1 MSRPL
6 MFVRL
11 SQSGRPPFKKMPR
24 INLYRNIS
32 IFFIIFTAMILCA
45 IFLFFYS
52 QGAIIIT
59 PEEQDIKLN
68 FNAEVSTSTPAN
80 GSNTDAIIG
89 TLLSKTV
96 EGSGT
101 FDVLSTKTS
110 NAQSIGSVKIVNN
123 SNKSQALVKST
134 QLQATDGTIV
144 RTSENVTVPAG
155 SSVVVGVYPKDDA
168 TFVKVNAGNLK
179 IIKLATSL
187 QDKIYAVADTALAYG
202 GQEVKMVSQSDINR
216 GKQELAKQLIA
227 QAKSDLGLKENEGT
241 ISEIIDVKPDK
252 QVGDISDKLNLT
264 LKIRIKYLK
273 IDSDSLKKLI
283 AKKASESSFA
293 GLTLNDINLENLNYS
308 IIDGSS
314 SLQLIKVNYSL
325 KAFIDAS
332 NPILSKDHFAGKT
345 IDEVKQ
351 YLADSGMVK
360 KVQISISPYWK
371 KSLPKEAKRIK
382 VIISNE

>member
-1 MSRPL
+1 
-6 MFVRL
+6 
-11 SQSGRPPFKKMPR
+11 
-24 INLYRNIS
+24 
-32 IFFIIFTAMILCA
+32 MILCA

>member
-1 MSRPL
+1 